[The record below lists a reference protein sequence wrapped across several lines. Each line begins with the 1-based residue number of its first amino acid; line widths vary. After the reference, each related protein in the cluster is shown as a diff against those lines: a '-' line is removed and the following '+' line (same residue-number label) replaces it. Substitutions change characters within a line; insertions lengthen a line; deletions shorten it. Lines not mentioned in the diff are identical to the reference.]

1 MAERGN
7 SPNFAPKARLVQDAR
22 PVGGWQGWDTHRK
35 VPGRGPPGLLIFAG
49 VSAFCVWGLWRIAK
63 SNQRREADKQEAREA
78 RINLIP
84 LLQAEEDRRCVS
96 CSHAFSCLAYV
107 RAYILDSSSRFLR
120 EHKDRIEEEALIMR
134 DVPGWTVGES
144 PYKTRWMPPYSKPHA
159 L

>member
-84 LLQAEEDRRCVS
+84 LLQAEEDRR
-96 CSHAFSCLAYV
+96 
-107 RAYILDSSSRFLR
+107 FLR